1 MLCCFFNT
9 LNGILTLL
17 GLGGIG
23 LSISSYY
30 GHYFFLFMLIINIG
44 VLIFF
49 ITKAVEDPKKRK
61 IVAWMALGFTLT
73 NANYVYRFINHSVE
87 NKKFCKHCVNREDG
101 CCPLECHHKKNSCG
115 SSCAT
120 SNTHNSNTHKP
131 IDYLSLI
138 MNLLSFIGVIINITC
153 FIIYYRNH
161 RCPVR
166 KHDHTHCDDSSCC

>member
-9 LNGILTLL
+9 LNGILTIL

-30 GHYFFLFMLIINIG
+30 GHYFFLFILIINIG

-49 ITKAVEDPKKRK
+49 ITKAVQDPKKRK

-87 NKKFCKHCVNREDG
+87 NKKFCKSCINKDEG
-101 CCPLECHHKKNSCG
+101 CCQLECHHKKTSCG
-115 SSCAT
+115 SSCQT
-120 SNTHNSNTHKP
+120 SNSHQP
-131 IDYLSLI
+131 INYLSLI
-138 MNLLSFIGVIINITC
+138 MNLLSFIGIIINISC

-161 RCPVR
+161 RCSVR
-166 KHDHTHCDDSSCC
+166 KNDHCNNNNCC